1 MTHEHTAHVAA
12 WKKDLVKELVQD
24 MTGNPIVAIVDLHGI
39 PGQQIQAM
47 RAGLRDHAALKM
59 TKNNL
64 LLLALDEASKQR
76 PGLEGLKAAV
86 HGQCAMVATDINP
99 FKLFRQLES
108 TKTPA
113 PAKAGDIAP
122 KDIVVPKGPTPFGPG
137 PIIGDLQKIGIP
149 AAIEGGKI
157 VVRKDAVLVKMGEP
171 IPAPVAAMLP
181 KLEILPMIVGM
192 DLRSAFENGTIYG
205 RDVLNI
211 PEGYYSAMF
220 ATAAFSARALGVSIV
235 FPTKETIVPLIVKAY
250 RESMGLSISAAIP
263 TRENIEMLL
272 AKADSHMLALAAA
285 TGSTDERIV
294 ARMTAASA
302 QPAAPAAKAAEKKAE
317 EVEEKDEKVSEEEAA
332 AGLSALF
339 G

>member
-1 MTHEHTAHVAA
+1 MAHVAA
-12 WKKDLVKELVQD
+12 WKKDLVKELVKD
-24 MTGNPIVAIVDLHGI
+24 MTENPIVAVVDLHGI

-47 RAGLRDHAALKM
+47 RAGLREHAILKM

-64 LLLALDEASKQR
+64 LLLAIEEASKSK
-76 PGLEGLKAAV
+76 PGLDGLKEAV

-99 FKLFRQLES
+99 FKLFRQLEA

-113 PAKAGDIAP
+113 PAKPGEIAP
-122 KDIVVPKGPTPFGPG
+122 HDIVVPKGPTPFGPG

-157 VVRKDAVLVKMGEP
+157 VVKKDATLVKMGEP

-192 DLRSAFENGTIYG
+192 DLRSAFENGTIYT
-205 RDVLNI
+205 RDVLDI
-211 PEGYYSAMF
+211 PEGYYSTMF
-220 ATAAFSARALGVSIV
+220 ATAVSNARALGVAIA
-235 FPTKETIVPLIVKAY
+235 FPTKETIVPLLAKAF
-250 RESMGLSISAAIP
+250 RDSLGLSISAAIP

-272 AKADSHMLALAAA
+272 AKADSQMLALAAA
-285 TGSTDERIV
+285 TGSTDERVV
-294 ARMTAASA
+294 AMRNAAA
-302 QPAAPAAKAAEKKAE
+302 APAAPAEPEKKAE
-317 EVEEKDEKVSEEEAA
+317 EIEEKDEKVSEEDAA